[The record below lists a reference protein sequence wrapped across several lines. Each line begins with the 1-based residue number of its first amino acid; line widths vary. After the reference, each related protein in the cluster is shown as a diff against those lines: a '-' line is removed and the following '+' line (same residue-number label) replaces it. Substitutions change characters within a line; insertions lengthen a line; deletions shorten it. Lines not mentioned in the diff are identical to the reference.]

1 MKTIK
6 PETPATQGSAS
17 TSQYPLPP
25 MDGESEAR
33 GFPWA
38 AAPDILSPATL
49 GHPCASQDAQQPP
62 SARVVRERSQGLK
75 VPEAAARVT
84 EQELRN
90 LEFRI
95 DELIQ
100 VCDRLREEN
109 TLLRSQ
115 QSGLLAE
122 RTNLLAERAHL
133 IKKTEIASS
142 RVESMILRFKS
153 MEYDA

>member
-1 MKTIK
+1 MKTIE
-6 PETPATQGSAS
+6 PETPAAQGSLS
-17 TSQYPLPP
+17 TSQHPVPP
-25 MDGESEAR
+25 MDGESEAK
-33 GFPWA
+33 GVPWA
-38 AAPDILSPATL
+38 AAPDILPPTTPRHS
-49 GHPCASQDAQQPP
+49 CASQDAQQPP
-62 SARVVRERSQGLK
+62 SARVVRERSQGFK
-75 VPEAAARVT
+75 MPEAVARAT

-122 RTNLLAERAHL
+122 RAHL